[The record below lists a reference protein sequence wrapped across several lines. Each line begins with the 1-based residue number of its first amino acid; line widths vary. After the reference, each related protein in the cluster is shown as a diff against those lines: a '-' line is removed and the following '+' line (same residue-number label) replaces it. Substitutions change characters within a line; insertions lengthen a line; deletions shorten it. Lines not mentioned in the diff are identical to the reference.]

1 MDYYQ
6 TLGVAENADQETIK
20 QAYKKL
26 AMKNHPDR
34 GGDTQKFQSIS
45 QAYDTLSDP
54 QKRQQYD
61 AERNGQHIHVNM
73 GGHNPFGGN
82 PFGDIFNQFHFQ
94 FGPGFAQQNVRR
106 NRDLTIRV
114 SVSMRQSYTG
124 TQLEAKFN
132 TLTGR
137 SQTVVV
143 DVPAGVMNGQTIRY
157 EGLGDDSVQGA
168 PKGNLNVTVIV
179 DEDPV
184 WSRRGHDLVTN
195 LKISVIDAMF
205 GCQKTVDCLD
215 GSSMTISIRAGVTH
229 GTEYASGGRG
239 FRDLQT
245 GYVGNFVI
253 VINIDI
259 PTVTNTQLKSEF
271 ENLYA
276 RIS

>member
-54 QKRQQYD
+54 QKKQRYD
-61 AERNGQHIHVNM
+61 AERNGQHVHINM
-73 GGHNPFGGN
+73 GGGPFGQH
-82 PFGDIFNQFHFQ
+82 PFSDVFNQFGFS
-94 FGPGFAQQNVRR
+94 FGPGFQQHNVRR
-106 NRDLTIRV
+106 NKDLTIRV
-114 SVSMRQSYTG
+114 SVSTKQSYTG

-157 EGLGDDSVQGA
+157 EGLGDDSVPGIA
-168 PKGNLNVTVIV
+168 KGNLNVTVV
-179 DEDPV
+179 VEEDPN
-184 WSRRGHDLVTN
+184 WSRRGHDLITF
-195 LKISVIDAMF
+195 LKISVVDAMF
-205 GCQKTVDCLD
+205 GCQRQVDCLD
-215 GSSMTISIRAGVTH
+215 GTAMNINLRPGVTH

-239 FRDLQT
+239 FRDLQS
-245 GYVGNFVI
+245 GYIGNFTI
-253 VINIDI
+253 VVNIDI
-259 PTVTNTQLKSEF
+259 PAVADNSLKSQF
-271 ENLYA
+271 EDLYA
-276 RIS
+276 KIS